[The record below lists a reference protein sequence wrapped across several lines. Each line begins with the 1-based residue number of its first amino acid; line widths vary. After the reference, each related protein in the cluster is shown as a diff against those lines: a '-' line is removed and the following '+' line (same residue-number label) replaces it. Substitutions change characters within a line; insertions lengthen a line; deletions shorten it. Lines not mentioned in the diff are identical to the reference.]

1 MIKHILACVLSLG
14 ALYSLQ
20 AGAAVPSSWKATGF
34 SINAD
39 GMTLNKVLQEFGK
52 AYGVK
57 LDVQVRAGHKVAG
70 RLQADGGAAFL
81 DRLAAGHHFTWFVY
95 NGTLHVVPLDDT
107 RSVRIEV
114 GEDAVQDAKAAL
126 QGLGLFDPRFGW
138 GELPDEGV
146 VLVSGPREYVRL
158 AGEILLPGGKK
169 KEQGQERQM
178 MLFRL
183 KYASATD
190 RVVNVRGNR
199 ETLPGLKT
207 ILSNLLNPAAGERLA
222 GPAPAPGY
230 EAASRKRS
238 RTGPQGPGQTRE
250 LGFAAGAEALRA
262 ALPLPSVA
270 GAQGLGAPD
279 GADSDDVDTAATNG
293 GRRQPRQAPREER
306 ARIEADPALNAI
318 LIYDNVAKRESYQ
331 RLIDDLDVEPAQVEI
346 EALIVDIDRTR
357 LADLGVEWSLAI
369 GNTNLTVNGGAGDS
383 AGVALPLPGST
394 LLIRNAAR
402 FYARLKALEG
412 TGEARVLA
420 KPTVLTLE
428 NVAAVLDLSQTAYVP
443 LVGERVSDLADIT
456 AGTMLRVVPRIL
468 REGGRTGKE
477 GRDGKEG
484 AVRVRL
490 DIDIEDGGLTEV
502 GGKTNA
508 NRATITT
515 QAMIELQQTL
525 MIGGYHSEQTKREQ
539 NKVPLLG
546 DLAGI
551 GGLFRNQS
559 ETRRDRERLFLITPR
574 LAQGGTAAP
583 RRSAAARSAL
593 LMVDTPSLQVEPA
606 AANQQ
611 DEGAAPRQ

>member
-1 MIKHILACVLSLG
+1 MIKRFRSCVLG
-14 ALYSLQ
+14 AAVAALCCLP
-20 AGAAVPSSWKATGF
+20 AGAAVPTSWKASGF
-34 SINAD
+34 SIDAN
-39 GMTLNKVLQEFGK
+39 GMKLSKVLQEFGK

-57 LDVQVRAGHKVAG
+57 IDIQTRAGQLLQG
-70 RLQADGGAAFL
+70 RLQADDGAAFL
-81 DRLAAGHHFTWFVY
+81 DRLAATHRFNWFVY
-95 NGTLHVVPLDDT
+95 NGVLYVVPLDDT

-126 QGLGLFDPRFGW
+126 QGLGLFDTRFGW

-169 KEQGQERQM
+169 KEPSQERQM

-190 RVVNVRGNR
+190 RVIQLRGNR

-207 ILSNLLNPAAGERLA
+207 ILSNLLNPATPERLA
-222 GPAPAPGY
+222 APATDFD
-230 EAASRKRS
+230 AASRKRS
-238 RTGPQGPGQTRE
+238 RTAPVGPGEARE
-250 LGFAAGAEALRA
+250 LDFAAGAEALRT
-262 ALPLPSVA
+262 ALPLPFAGQA
-270 GAQGLGAPD
+270 GAAGAAD
-279 GADSDDVDTAATNG
+279 AGADDTAAS
-293 GRRQPRQAPREER
+293 RRRDARNAER
-306 ARIEADPALNAI
+306 AERPRIEADPSLNAI
-318 LIYDNVAKRESYQ
+318 LIYDHVSKRDGYQ

-357 LADLGVEWSLAI
+357 LADLGVEWSLSV
-369 GNTNLTVNGGAGDS
+369 GTTDVTVNGGAGDS

-468 REGGRTGKE
+468 RDGRAT
-477 GRDGKEG
+477 
-484 AVRVRL
+484 RVRL
-490 DIDIEDGGLTEV
+490 DVDIEDGGLSEV

-525 MIGGYHSEQTKREQ
+525 MIGGYHSEETKREQ

-546 DLAGI
+546 DLPGV
-551 GGLFRNQS
+551 GGLFRNES
-559 ETRRDRERLFLITPR
+559 STRRDRERLFLITPR
-574 LAQGGTAAP
+574 LAQGGTVAA
-583 RRSAAARSAL
+583 RRSSAGRSAL
-593 LMVDTPSLQVEPA
+593 LMVDTPSMEVAPA
-606 AANQQ
+606 P
-611 DEGAAPRQ
+611 APAPALEATPEAPGH

>member
-1 MIKHILACVLSLG
+1 MNTMMIKRLRKGLCGAALA
-14 ALYSLQ
+14 ALCCLP
-20 AGAAVPSSWKATGF
+20 AGAAVPSSWKASGF
-34 SINAD
+34 SIDAD
-39 GMTLNKVLQEFGK
+39 GMKLSRVLQEFGK

-57 LDVQVRAGHKVAG
+57 LDIQTRAGQALQG
-70 RLQADGGAAFL
+70 RLQADDGAAFL
-81 DRLAAGHHFTWFVY
+81 DRLAASHRFNWFVY
-95 NGTLHVVPLDDT
+95 NGVLYVVPLDDT

-126 QGLGLFDPRFGW
+126 QGLGLFDTRFGW

-169 KEQGQERQM
+169 KEPSQERQM

-190 RVVNVRGNR
+190 RVIQLRGTR

-207 ILSNLLNPAAGERLA
+207 ILSNLLNPGTPERLA
-222 GPAPAPGY
+222 APATDFD
-230 EAASRKRS
+230 AASRKRS
-238 RTGPQGPGQTRE
+238 RTAPVGQGEARE
-250 LGFAAGAEALRA
+250 LDFAAGAEALRT
-262 ALPLPSVA
+262 ALPLPFSTQPA
-270 GAQGLGAPD
+270 GAGAPD
-279 GADSDDVDTAATNG
+279 AAAESTDSAA
-293 GRRQPRQAPREER
+293 GRRRDARNAER
-306 ARIEADPALNAI
+306 SERPRIEADPALNAI
-318 LIYDNVAKRESYQ
+318 LIYDHVSKRESYQ

-357 LADLGVEWSLAI
+357 LADMGVEWSLSV
-369 GNTNLTVNGGAGDS
+369 GTSNVTVNGGAGDS

-394 LLIRNAAR
+394 LLIRNAAN

-412 TGEARVLA
+412 SGEARVLA

-456 AGTMLRVVPRIL
+456 AGTMLRVLPRIL
-468 REGGRTGKE
+468 RDGRAT
-477 GRDGKEG
+477 
-484 AVRVRL
+484 RVRL
-490 DIDIEDGGLTEV
+490 DVDIEDGGLSEV

-539 NKVPLLG
+539 NKIPLLG

-551 GGLFRNQS
+551 GGLFRNES

-583 RRSAAARSAL
+583 RRSSAGRSAL
-593 LMVDTPSLQVEPA
+593 LMVDTPSMEV
-606 AANQQ
+606 
-611 DEGAAPRQ
+611 APPPNN

>member
-1 MIKHILACVLSLG
+1 MRVTMIKRLRNSLLSAAMA
-14 ALYSLQ
+14 ALCCMP

-34 SINAD
+34 SIDANN
-39 GMTLNKVLQEFGK
+39 MKLSKVLQEFGK
-52 AYGVK
+52 TYGVK
-57 LDVQVRAGHKVAG
+57 LDIQVRASQALQG
-70 RLQADGGAAFL
+70 RLQADDGAAFL
-81 DRLAAGHHFTWFVY
+81 DRLAASHRFNWFVY
-95 NGTLHVVPLDDT
+95 NGVLYVVPLDDT

-126 QGLGLFDPRFGW
+126 QGLGLFDTRFGW

-169 KEQGQERQM
+169 KEPSQERQM

-190 RVVNVRGNR
+190 RVIQLRGTR

-207 ILSNLLNPAAGERLA
+207 ILSNLLNPATPERLA
-222 GPAPAPGY
+222 APATDFD
-230 EAASRKRS
+230 AASRKRS
-238 RTGPQGPGQTRE
+238 RTAPVGPGEAQE
-250 LGFAAGAEALRA
+250 LDFAAGAEALRT
-262 ALPLPSVA
+262 ALPLPFAARGASPGAAETDAA
-270 GAQGLGAPD
+270 GA
-279 GADSDDVDTAATNG
+279 DTASS
-293 GRRQPRQAPREER
+293 RRRDARNAER
-306 ARIEADPALNAI
+306 AERPRIEADPALNAI
-318 LIYDNVAKRESYQ
+318 LIYDHVSKRDSYQ

-357 LADLGVEWSLAI
+357 LADMGVEWSLSV
-369 GNTNLTVNGGAGDS
+369 GTSNVTVNGGSGDS

-394 LLIRNAAR
+394 LLIRNAAN

-456 AGTMLRVVPRIL
+456 AGTMLRVLPRIL
-468 REGGRTGKE
+468 RDGRAT
-477 GRDGKEG
+477 
-484 AVRVRL
+484 RVRL
-490 DIDIEDGGLTEV
+490 DVDIEDGGLTEV

-551 GGLFRNQS
+551 GGLFRNES

-583 RRSAAARSAL
+583 RRSTVGRSAL
-593 LMVDTPSLQVEPA
+593 LMVDTPSMEVAPAPAPAPAPVPA
-606 AANQQ
+606 AP
-611 DEGAAPRQ
+611 AAPGS

>member
-1 MIKHILACVLSLG
+1 MTKLFFTGLLALA
-14 ALYSLQ
+14 ALCCAA
-20 AGAAVPSSWKATGF
+20 AGAAVPSGWKATGF
-34 SINAD
+34 AINAD
-39 GMTLNKVLQEFGK
+39 GMKLSRVLQEFGK

-57 LDVQVRAGHKVAG
+57 LDIQVRASQALQG
-70 RLQADGGAAFL
+70 RLQADDGAAFL
-81 DRLAAGHHFTWFVY
+81 DRLAASHRFTWFVY
-95 NGTLHVVPLDDT
+95 NGVLYVVPQDDT

-114 GEDAVQDAKAAL
+114 GEDAVQDARAAL
-126 QGLGLFDPRFGW
+126 QGLGLFEPRFGW

-169 KEQGQERQM
+169 KEAPHERQM

-190 RVVNVRGNR
+190 RVIQLRGNR

-207 ILSNLLNPAAGERLA
+207 ILTNLLNPAGAPRLA
-222 GPAPAPGY
+222 APEPDYDAG
-230 EAASRKRS
+230 SRKRS
-238 RTGPQGPGQTRE
+238 RTPPVGAGEAQE
-250 LGFAAGAEALRA
+250 LDFAAGAEALRT
-262 ALPLPSVA
+262 ALPLPF
-270 GAQGLGAPD
+270 GAPGNRAAAPD
-279 GADSDDVDTAATNG
+279 PGGDTDDTAAS
-293 GRRQPRQAPREER
+293 RRRDTRAAQREER
-306 ARIEADPALNAI
+306 PRIEADPALNAI
-318 LIYDNVAKRESYQ
+318 LIYDHASKRASYQ

-357 LADLGVEWSLAI
+357 LADMGVEWSLAV
-369 GNTNLTVNGGAGDS
+369 GNSSVTVNGGAGDS

-412 TGEARVLA
+412 SGEARVLA

-443 LVGERVSDLADIT
+443 LVGERVTDLADIT

-468 REGGRTGKE
+468 REGATT
-477 GRDGKEG
+477 
-484 AVRVRL
+484 RVRL
-490 DIDIEDGGLTEV
+490 DVDIEDGGLTEV

-525 MIGGYHSEQTKREQ
+525 MIGGYHSEQTKREL

-583 RRSAAARSAL
+583 RRSTAGRSAL
-593 LMVDTPSLQVEPA
+593 LMVDTPSMEM
-606 AANQQ
+606 
-611 DEGAAPRQ
+611 APEAPGE

>member
-1 MIKHILACVLSLG
+1 MIKPLFACLLALG
-14 ALYSLQ
+14 ALCSPH
-20 AGAAVPSSWKATGF
+20 AGAAVPASWKATGL

-39 GMTLNKVLQEFGK
+39 GMTLARVLREFGK

-57 LDVQVRAGHKVAG
+57 LDVQVPASHRLAG

-81 DRLAAGHHFTWFVY
+81 DRLAASHHFTWFVY
-95 NGTLHVVPLDDT
+95 NGTLYVVPLDDT

-114 GEDAVQDAKAAL
+114 GEDAVQDARAAL
-126 QGLGLFDPRFGW
+126 QGLGLYDARFGW

-146 VLVSGPREYVRL
+146 VLISGPREYVRL

-169 KEQGQERQM
+169 KAPAQERQM

-190 RVVNVRGNR
+190 RVITLRGNR

-207 ILSNLLNPAAGERLA
+207 ILSNLLNPASAQRLT
-222 GPAPAPGY
+222 GPAPASSPSF
-230 EAASRKRS
+230 EMASRKRS
-238 RTGPQGPGQTRE
+238 RTGPLGPGQTRE

-262 ALPLPSVA
+262 ALPLPSIGGALANDADDGSEAAEDGGVA
-270 GAQGLGAPD
+270 GTD
-279 GADSDDVDTAATNG
+279 
-293 GRRQPRQAPREER
+293 GRRRDQRAAQREER
-306 ARIEADPALNAI
+306 PRIEADPALNAI
-318 LIYDNVAKRESYQ
+318 LIYDDVARRESYQ

-357 LADLGVEWSLAI
+357 LADMGVEWSLAI
-369 GNTNLTVNGGAGDS
+369 GNTSLTVNGGAGDS
-383 AGVALPLPGST
+383 AGIALPLPGST

-428 NVAAVLDLSQTAYVP
+428 NVAAVMDLSQTAYIP

-468 REGGRTGKE
+468 REGGRGGK
-477 GRDGKEG
+477 DGKDREP
-484 AVRVRL
+484 RVRL
-490 DIDIEDGGLTEV
+490 DIDIEDGGLSEV

-525 MIGGYHSEQTKREQ
+525 MIGGYHSEQTMREQ
-539 NKVPLLG
+539 HKVPLLG

-551 GGLFRNQS
+551 GGLFRNES
-559 ETRRDRERLFLITPR
+559 STRRDRERLFLITPR
-574 LAQGGTAAP
+574 LVQGGTAAP
-583 RRSAAARSAL
+583 RRSSASRAAM
-593 LMVDTPSLQVEPA
+593 LMVDTPSLQVAPEA
-606 AANQQ
+606 AK
-611 DEGAAPRQ
+611 APKP